1 MLSWPTG
8 ITLTMRS
15 PGEPAADMRAHPSR
29 SWSVVFAGLA
39 GVWAL
44 FLLPPQLLAW
54 YDAPAWAIALDR
66 SAFYRGVHQFVAGL
80 SLHDDYLVFGS
91 AISLSM
97 VLLWWS
103 TGPVMAWLG
112 WTGRLFSAILLLL
125 APLTFLS
132 YLNHADSSPLRF
144 LWGSEGLCLIVLGLA
159 GILAAAVTRAPLVRA
174 WQRVLLAATLLIEVA
189 FTVLLA
195 YWPHGTVVG
204 LALQACVLAAFAPR
218 GISTCQDIPTR
229 SGHVFGDRSVH

>member
-1 MLSWPTG
+1 
-8 ITLTMRS
+8 
-15 PGEPAADMRAHPSR
+15 MRAHPSR
-29 SWSVVFAGLA
+29 LWSIVFAGLA

-44 FLLPPQLLAW
+44 FLPPPQLLAW

-66 SAFYRGVHQFVAGL
+66 SAFYRGVHHFVAGL
-80 SLHDDYLVFGS
+80 GLYDDYLVFGS
-91 AISLSM
+91 AISISM

-132 YLNHADSSPLRF
+132 YLNHGDSSPLRF
-144 LWGSEGLCLIVLGLA
+144 LWGSEGLCLIVLGVA
-159 GILAAAVTRAPLVRA
+159 GILAAVVSRAPLVRP
-174 WQRVLLAATLLIEVA
+174 WQRVLLAATIPIEVA
-189 FTVLLA
+189 FTMILG

-218 GISTCQDIPTR
+218 PVVAFRADANLSDSAGST
-229 SGHVFGDRSVH
+229 SGG